1 MFNRSPSGRKIP
13 KAVIKRL
20 SLYSRILQ
28 EMEMRSVEKISSME
42 LGEKLGLNPAQV
54 RKDLAY
60 FGQFGV
66 RGVGY
71 YVAELRK
78 SIKRILG
85 TDREVRVG
93 LIGVGNLGLALL
105 SYGGFARQ
113 GFKIVAAFDNDKRK
127 VGSVKNNIEIFNVR
141 ELEEKIKVRAIDL
154 VILAVPAE
162 AAQEIV
168 GRVVKAGINAILNF
182 VPTRLVV
189 PDDVKVHYVDLAI
202 EIESLTYYLR

>member
-1 MFNRSPSGRKIP
+1 MFNRNSGGRKIP

-20 SLYSRILQ
+20 SLYSRVLQ
-28 EMEMRSVEKISSME
+28 AMEMRSVEKISSME

-127 VGSVKNNIEIFNVR
+127 VGSVKNNIEIFNVHD
-141 ELEEKIKVRAIDL
+141 LEEKIKVRAIDL
-154 VILAVPAE
+154 AILAVPAE
-162 AAQEIV
+162 AAQEIA

>member
-1 MFNRSPSGRKIP
+1 MFNRSSGDRKIP

-20 SLYSRILQ
+20 SLYSRVLQ
-28 EMEMRSVEKISSME
+28 AMEMRSVEKISSME

-141 ELEEKIKVRAIDL
+141 EIEEKIKVRAIDIA
-154 VILAVPAE
+154 ILAVPAE
-162 AAQEIV
+162 AAQEIAD
-168 GRVVKAGINAILNF
+168 RVVKAGINAILNF

>member
-1 MFNRSPSGRKIP
+1 MLNGASRHRKIP
-13 KAVIKRL
+13 NAVIKRL
-20 SLYSRILQ
+20 SLYSRVLQ
-28 EMEMRSVEKISSME
+28 AMEMRSVEKISSME
-42 LGEKLGLNPAQV
+42 LGDKLGLNPAQI

-71 YVAELRK
+71 YVADLRK
-78 SIKRILG
+78 SVKRILG

-93 LIGVGNLGLALL
+93 LIGAGNLGSALL

-113 GFKIVAAFDNDKRK
+113 GFKIVVAFDNDRRK
-127 VGSVKNNIEIFNVR
+127 VGSIKNNVHIVNVR
-141 ELEEKIKVRAIDL
+141 ELEEKIKSHAIDL
-154 VILAVPAE
+154 VILAVPAH
-162 AAQEIV
+162 AAQEMV
-168 GRVVKAGINAILNF
+168 ERVVKAGVKAILNF

-189 PDDVKVHYVDLAI
+189 PDNVKVHYVDLAI

>member
-1 MFNRSPSGRKIP
+1 
-13 KAVIKRL
+13 
-20 SLYSRILQ
+20 
-28 EMEMRSVEKISSME
+28 MEMRSVEKISSME

-127 VGSVKNNIEIFNVR
+127 VGSVKGNIEIFNVH

-162 AAQEIV
+162 AAQEIA
-168 GRVVKAGINAILNF
+168 GRVVRAGINAILNF

>member
-1 MFNRSPSGRKIP
+1 MFNRTSGDRKIP

-20 SLYSRILQ
+20 SLYSRVLQ
-28 EMEMRSVEKISSME
+28 AMEMRSVEKISSME

-127 VGSVKNNIEIFNVR
+127 VGSVKNNIKIFNVQ

-154 VILAVPAE
+154 AILAVPAD